1 MDQDCRFCSA
11 ESQSCGNLN
20 WGQIPE
26 SVGID
31 MKLCLATLSLEE
43 SLKTL
48 FVSGLRLCSG
58 PTFGSDLGSLY
69 GSRLKA

>member
-1 MDQDCRFCSA
+1 MDQYCRFCSA

-31 MKLCLATLSLEE
+31 MKLYLATLSLEE

-48 FVSGLRLCSG
+48 FVSGIVKILNIYTMLSC
-58 PTFGSDLGSLY
+58 TQL
-69 GSRLKA
+69 